1 MDLHTW
7 LYANKGGGE
16 EIEGLN
22 TTRECVNDMLEA
34 ENLPN
39 SPLLPLN
46 PRLTPVSANKVV
58 LHDLLIVPGQTITGP
73 WVEPVTPHS
82 SRFVLTAGLRAK

>member
-7 LYANKGGGE
+7 LSANKGGGE

-34 ENLPN
+34 EDLPN

-46 PRLTPVSANKVV
+46 PLLTPVSANKVE
-58 LHDLLIVPGQTITGP
+58 LRDLLIVPGQTITGP
-73 WVEPVTPHS
+73 WVEPVTLNS
-82 SRFVLTAGLRAK
+82 SRFIVTARLKAK